1 MIIDR
6 NMFDN
11 KDVISFFDSLAP
23 DWDKEIGKENG
34 TVIDMILDNASV
46 SRGDSVLDV
55 GCGTGR
61 LFPYYLKRSV
71 SSITGIDISS
81 GMIEA
86 AKRNCLSE
94 KIALICDDAS
104 EHFFERCFDR
114 IVVFDAFPHFTDPER
129 MIQNLSGHLSEGG
142 TLTIA
147 HDSSREEIN
156 RRHNTMRKNVSHVL
170 MDIDELESIVSEY
183 LTVTYKRSDD
193 RIYQIV
199 GRKQKES

>member
-61 LFPYYLKRSV
+61 LFPYYLKRNV

-94 KIALICDDAS
+94 KIVLICDDAS
-104 EHFFERCFDR
+104 EHFFEKSYEDR
-114 IVVFDAFPHFTDPER
+114 KSVV
-129 MIQNLSGHLSEGG
+129 
-142 TLTIA
+142 
-147 HDSSREEIN
+147 
-156 RRHNTMRKNVSHVL
+156 
-170 MDIDELESIVSEY
+170 
-183 LTVTYKRSDD
+183 
-193 RIYQIV
+193 
-199 GRKQKES
+199 

>member
-61 LFPYYLKRSV
+61 LFPYYLKRNV

-94 KIALICDDAS
+94 KIVLICDDAS
-104 EHFFERCFDR
+104 EHFFEKSFDR

-129 MIQNLSGHLSEGG
+129 VIQN
-142 TLTIA
+142 
-147 HDSSREEIN
+147 
-156 RRHNTMRKNVSHVL
+156 
-170 MDIDELESIVSEY
+170 
-183 LTVTYKRSDD
+183 
-193 RIYQIV
+193 
-199 GRKQKES
+199 

>member
-11 KDVISFFDSLAP
+11 KDVIGFFDSLAP

-61 LFPYYLKRSV
+61 LFPYYLKRNV
-71 SSITGIDISS
+71 SSIMGIDISS

-94 KIALICDDAS
+94 KIVLICDDAS
-104 EHFFERCFDR
+104 EHYFEKSYDR

-129 MIQNLSGHLSEGG
+129 MMQNLSEHLSEGG

-156 RRHNTMRKNVSHVL
+156 RRHTMMRKNVSHVL

>member
-61 LFPYYLKRSV
+61 LFPYYLKRNV

-94 KIALICDDAS
+94 KIVLICDDAS
-104 EHFFERCFDR
+104 EHFFEKSYDR

-129 MIQNLSGHLSEGG
+129 MMQNLSEHLSKGG

-156 RRHNTMRKNVSHVL
+156 RRHNMMRKNVSHVL
-170 MDIDELESIVSEY
+170 MGIDELESIVSEY

>member
-61 LFPYYLKRSV
+61 LFPYYLKRNV

-86 AKRNCLSE
+86 AKKNYLSDT
-94 KIALICDDAS
+94 IVLICDDAS
-104 EHFFERCFDR
+104 EHFFEKSFDR

-129 MIQNLSGHLSEGG
+129 MIQNLSEHLSEGG
-142 TLTIA
+142 ILTIA

>member
-1 MIIDR
+1 
-6 NMFDN
+6 
-11 KDVISFFDSLAP
+11 
-23 DWDKEIGKENG
+23 
-34 TVIDMILDNASV
+34 
-46 SRGDSVLDV
+46 
-55 GCGTGR
+55 
-61 LFPYYLKRSV
+61 V

-94 KIALICDDAS
+94 KIVLIGDEAS
-104 EHFFERCFDR
+104 EQLVEKSYDR
-114 IVVFDAFPHFTDPER
+114 IVVFYAFPHFTDPDR
-129 MIQNLSGHLSEGG
+129 MMQNLSEHLSKGG

-156 RRHNTMRKNVSHVL
+156 RRHNMMRKNVSHVL
-170 MDIDELESIVSEY
+170 MGIDELESIVSEY

>member
-61 LFPYYLKRSV
+61 LFPYYLKRNV

-104 EHFFERCFDR
+104 EHFFEKSFDR